1 MVVGE
6 VPDGFGLLKQFYATL
21 HQSIF
26 ELSDLLEEA
35 VGHGLVGQRPQPLRR
50 L

>member
-1 MVVGE
+1 
-6 VPDGFGLLKQFYATL
+6 LLKQFYATL

>member
-6 VPDGFGLLKQFYATL
+6 LPDGLGLLKQFYATL
-21 HQSIF
+21 HQHLF
-26 ELSDLLEEA
+26 EQIRELEVP
-35 VGHGLVGQRPQPLRR
+35 VGHSLVGQRARPQPL